1 MRLMVT
7 NSAPVRV
14 LSLVD
19 DQIRARIVEC
29 NGHIIL
35 SADFKG
41 LRTNLPRAVVDS
53 GFKSFRLGFER
64 FRLLTRLL
72 ALMPAYEP
80 PRGES
85 R

>member
-29 NGHIIL
+29 DGHIIL
-35 SADFKG
+35 SGDFKG
-41 LRTNLPRAVVDS
+41 LSTKTRDFHPTNNVHTIFDNS
-53 GFKSFRLGFER
+53 
-64 FRLLTRLL
+64 
-72 ALMPAYEP
+72 
-80 PRGES
+80 
-85 R
+85 